1 MAKYKGPVCKLC
13 RREGEKLFLKGAR
26 CLTPKCG
33 FERRGFA
40 PGQHGKESQYRR
52 QRVSDYSRQ
61 LREKQKARRIYG
73 VLEGQFQRYYSE
85 ALKKRGLT
93 GLNLLQT
100 LETRLD
106 NVVYR
111 LGYAE
116 SRAQAR
122 MLVTHGHFNVNGRRT
137 DVPSMVLRA
146 GDEVEVREGSRQREY
161 FKSLGEVAE
170 GRTVPEWI
178 LRDSSRLAGKVVKLP
193 ERHEMSDIR
202 LSEQLIVEFYSR

>member
-1 MAKYKGPVCKLC
+1 
-13 RREGEKLFLKGAR
+13 
-26 CLTPKCG
+26 
-33 FERRGFA
+33 
-40 PGQHGKESQYRR
+40 
-52 QRVSDYSRQ
+52 
-61 LREKQKARRIYG
+61 
-73 VLEGQFQRYYSE
+73 
-85 ALKKRGLT
+85 
-93 GLNLLQT
+93 
-100 LETRLD
+100 
-106 NVVYR
+106 
-111 LGYAE
+111 
-116 SRAQAR
+116 

-178 LRDSSRLAGKVVKLP
+178 LRDSSHLAGKVVKLP